1 MKIVQINTFCGVGS
15 VGRICVDLYDVL
27 EREGHEPYIA
37 IGRGKLPEHI
47 RGFKNGNLWDFGWH
61 VMKNFFQGK
70 AGFGSAKTTKKLIA
84 WLETVRPD
92 VIHLHN
98 IHGFYLQTEL
108 LFDYLKKSGAAVI
121 WTLHDCWTF
130 TGHCAYFDYI
140 GCDKWQRG
148 CEKCK
153 VHASAY
159 PYALF
164 KDNTKWNYAA
174 KKEAYTGVPNLT
186 VVTPSRWLA
195 DMVKKSYL
203 KDYPVEVIPNGINL
217 DVFCPAEAVE
227 ASQTESVHGGEK
239 ASGQYN
245 ILGVANIWEERKG
258 LVYFEQLA
266 EKMPEGYVIRLV
278 GVNDRQEKQLRKKFP
293 DGKIVPIKRTKNVQQ
308 LAQLYREA
316 DVYVNAT
323 MEDNFP
329 TTNLE
334 ALACG
339 TPVVTFKTG
348 GSPES
353 LDEKCGIVVPKGDVD
368 ALLTAVRKVCEEKPF
383 ARKDCR
389 RKALAYGR
397 NERYMQYISLYESV
411 L

>member
-27 EREGHEPYIA
+27 DREGHEPYIA

-47 RGFKNGNLWDFGWH
+47 RGFKNGTLWDFGWH

-84 WLETVRPD
+84 WLEEVKPD
-92 VIHLHN
+92 IIHLHN

-108 LFDYLKKSGAAVI
+108 LFDYLKKSDAAVI

-140 GCDKWQRG
+140 GCDKWQQG

-153 VHASAY
+153 VHATAY

-174 KKEAYTGVPNLT
+174 KKAAYTGVPNLT
-186 VVTPSRWLA
+186 IVTPSRWLA

-203 KDYPVEVIPNGINL
+203 KDYQVEIIPNGINL
-217 DVFCPAEAVE
+217 DVFKPAHQAGKDNEMHV
-227 ASQTESVHGGEK
+227 
-239 ASGQYN
+239 

-266 EKMPEGYVIRLV
+266 EKMPEGYVIKLV

-293 DGKIVPIKRTKNVQQ
+293 DGKILPVKRTKNVDE

-339 TPVVTFKTG
+339 TPVVTFRTG

-368 ALLTAVRKVCEEKPF
+368 GLLAAIRKVCEEKPF
-383 ARKDCR
+383 AGEDCR
-389 RKALAYGR
+389 NKALAYGR

>member
-27 EREGHEPYIA
+27 GREGHEPYIA
-37 IGRGKLPEHI
+37 VGRGKLPEHI

-61 VMKNFFQGK
+61 VMKNFFEGK
-70 AGFGSAKTTKKLIA
+70 AGFGSKRATKKLIA
-84 WLETVRPD
+84 WLTEVKPD

-98 IHGFYLQTEL
+98 IHGFYLQTEM
-108 LFDYLKKSGAAVI
+108 LFDYLKQSDAAVI

-140 GCDKWQRG
+140 GCDKWQQG

-153 VHASAY
+153 VHATAY

-174 KKEAYTGVPNLT
+174 KKKAYTGVPNLT
-186 VVTPSRWLA
+186 IVTPSRWLA

-217 DVFCPAEAVE
+217 DVFCPADEAGE
-227 ASQTESVHGGEK
+227 ADKEPKEVH
-239 ASGQYN
+239 S

-258 LVYFEQLA
+258 LVYFEQMA
-266 EKMPEGYVIRLV
+266 EKLPEGYVIRLV
-278 GVNDRQEKQLRKKFP
+278 GVNDRQEKQLKKKFP
-293 DGKIVPIKRTKNVQQ
+293 DGKIRPIKRTKNVKQ

-339 TPVVTFKTG
+339 TPVVTFRTG

-353 LDEKCGIVVPKGDVD
+353 LGEKCGIVVPKGDVD
-368 ALLTAVRKVCEEKPF
+368 ALTSAVRKVCEEKPF
-383 ARKDCR
+383 DRKDCR
-389 RKALAYGR
+389 QKALEYGR
-397 NERYMQYISLYESV
+397 DERYMQYISLYESV